1 MGNMRRFTLAWL
13 IIITAFC
20 QPVRGQT
27 SSAVQTSGA
36 VQTALN
42 SFGPEHVW
50 SDQFV
55 YGKWRIQ
62 RNELTGHCRLLDPE
76 NVRRASGNDEQ
87 CRAMF
92 AVLKRAERLPPLGG
106 KAVLTLHGLGRTRN
120 HMNTLGQYLETAG
133 NYTWINV
140 SYASTRCSL
149 DEHAASLANVVEGL
163 DGCDEIHF
171 VCHSLGNLVVRRYLG
186 EANQPE
192 PRWRPDPRIGRM
204 VMIGPPNNG
213 AQLARVAANLLN
225 DNQYVR
231 MIIGPS
237 AWQLARQW
245 DDAQKSLAT
254 PGFEFGVI
262 AGGFGDYGLNPLLNG
277 DDDLVVTVA
286 ETRLPSAADFR
297 VVQCRHGGLLY
308 DKLVHEYV
316 LRFIQHG
323 YFTAAG
329 ERQPIAAPDM
339 AVPMAS
345 AAGQ

>member
-1 MGNMRRFTLAWL
+1 MVDMRRSALAL
-13 IIITAFC
+13 VLVLTAFC
-20 QPVRGQT
+20 PSLSAQT
-27 SSAVQTSGA
+27 GSLVQT
-36 VQTALN
+36 TLN
-42 SFGPEHVW
+42 SLGSEQIW

-62 RNELTGHCRLLDPE
+62 RNELTGHCRLVDPN
-76 NVRRASGNDEQ
+76 NVRRASGDGEQ
-87 CRAMF
+87 CRAAF
-92 AVLKRAERLPPLGG
+92 ATIKRTERVPPLAG
-106 KAVLTLHGLGRTRN
+106 KAVVTLHGLGRTRD
-120 HMNTLGQYLETAG
+120 HMTALGQHLESAG
-133 NYTWINV
+133 DYTWINV

-149 DEHAASLANVVEGL
+149 DEHAASLASVVEGL
-163 DGCDEIHF
+163 NGCDEIHF

-192 PRWRPDPRIGRM
+192 PRWKPDPRIGRM

-254 PGFEFGVI
+254 PDFEFGVI
-262 AGGFGDYGLNPLLNG
+262 AGGFGDCGLNPFLNG

-286 ETRLPSAADFR
+286 ETRLPCAADFR
-297 VVQCRHGGLLY
+297 VVQCRHGGMLH
-308 DKLVHEYV
+308 DRLVHEYV
-316 LRFIQHG
+316 LRFLQHG
-323 YFTAAG
+323 YFTAYS
-329 ERQPIAAPDM
+329 ERQPIVAPDVAAPM
-339 AVPMAS
+339 V
-345 AAGQ
+345 AGESQ